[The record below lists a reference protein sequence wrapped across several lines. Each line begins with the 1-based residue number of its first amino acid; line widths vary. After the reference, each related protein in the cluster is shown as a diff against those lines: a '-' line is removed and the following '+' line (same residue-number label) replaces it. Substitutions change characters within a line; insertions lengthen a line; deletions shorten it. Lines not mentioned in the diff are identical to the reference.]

1 MTMAQTEVK
10 KKTNSKITDM
20 VYIGLSAAI
29 IAVCSW
35 ISIPLTVPITLQTM
49 GVVLI
54 SGLFGAKRG
63 TLSTLLYILIGAIG
77 VPVFSGFKSGFGV
90 LLGSTGGYIIGFIF
104 TALIV
109 GIVSDKTNK
118 LWALIL
124 SMVVGILV
132 CYAFGTAWFAVVYA
146 KTNEP
151 ASLATILGWCVIPF
165 LIPDAIKIALAAVLT
180 NRLKKFVK

>member
-1 MTMAQTEVK
+1 MAQTEK
-10 KKTNSKITDM
+10 KKTNSKVTDI

-132 CYAFGTAWFAVVYA
+132 CYAFGTAWLAVVYA

-165 LIPDAIKIALAAVLT
+165 LIPDAVKIALAAVLT

>member
-1 MTMAQTEVK
+1 MAQTEVK

-151 ASLATILGWCVIPF
+151 ASLVTILGWCVIPF
-165 LIPDAIKIALAAVLT
+165 LIPDAVKIALAAVLT

>member
-1 MTMAQTEVK
+1 MAQTEVK

-132 CYAFGTAWFAVVYA
+132 CYAFGTPWFAVVYA

-165 LIPDAIKIALAAVLT
+165 LIPDAVKIALAAVLT

>member
-1 MTMAQTEVK
+1 MAQTEK
-10 KKTNSKITDM
+10 KKTNSKVTDI

-118 LWALIL
+118 LWALVL
-124 SMVVGILV
+124 SMIAGILV

-165 LIPDAIKIALAAVLT
+165 LLPDAVKIALAAVLT
-180 NRLKKFVK
+180 SRLKKFVK

>member
-1 MTMAQTEVK
+1 MVQTEVK

-63 TLSTLLYILIGAIG
+63 TLSILLYILIGAIG

>member
-1 MTMAQTEVK
+1 MAQTEVK

-124 SMVVGILV
+124 SMVVGILYSCLV
-132 CYAFGTAWFAVVYA
+132 HGA
-146 KTNEP
+146 NP
-151 ASLATILGWCVIPF
+151 PVI
-165 LIPDAIKIALAAVLT
+165 
-180 NRLKKFVK
+180 

>member
-1 MTMAQTEVK
+1 MAQTEK
-10 KKTNSKITDM
+10 KKTNSKVTDI

-118 LWALIL
+118 LWALVL
-124 SMVVGILV
+124 SMIVGILV

-165 LIPDAIKIALAAVLT
+165 LLPDAVKIALAAVLT
-180 NRLKKFVK
+180 SRLKKFVK

>member
-1 MTMAQTEVK
+1 MAQTEVK

-63 TLSTLLYILIGAIG
+63 TLSILLYILIGAIG

-90 LLGSTGGYIIGFIF
+90 LIGSTGGYIIGFIF

>member
-1 MTMAQTEVK
+1 MAQTEK
-10 KKTNSKITDM
+10 KKTNSKVTDI

-124 SMVVGILV
+124 SMAVGILV
-132 CYAFGTAWFAVVYA
+132 CYAFGTAWFASICI
-146 KTNEP
+146 T
-151 ASLATILGWCVIPF
+151 
-165 LIPDAIKIALAAVLT
+165 LT
-180 NRLKKFVK
+180 RNT

>member
-1 MTMAQTEVK
+1 MAQTEVK

-77 VPVFSGFKSGFGV
+77 VPVFSGFKSGF
-90 LLGSTGGYIIGFIF
+90 GGYIIGFIF

>member
-1 MTMAQTEVK
+1 MAQTEVK

-132 CYAFGTAWFAVVYA
+132 CYTFGTAWFAVVYA

-165 LIPDAIKIALAAVLT
+165 LIPDAVKIALAAVLT

>member
-1 MTMAQTEVK
+1 
-10 KKTNSKITDM
+10 M

-146 KTNEP
+146 KANEP

-165 LIPDAIKIALAAVLT
+165 LIPDAVKIALAAVLT

>member
-1 MTMAQTEVK
+1 MAQTEVK
-10 KKTNSKITDM
+10 KKTNSKITDI

-146 KTNEP
+146 KANEP

>member
-1 MTMAQTEVK
+1 MSSSSIRSLCQIA
-10 KKTNSKITDM
+10 
-20 VYIGLSAAI
+20 LFAAI
-29 IAVCSW
+29 IAVCSQ
-35 ISIPLTVPITLQTM
+35 IQIPLTVPFTMQTFAVFSALAIL
-49 GVVLI
+49 GGKNGTI
-54 SGLFGAKRG
+54 S
-63 TLSTLLYILIGAIG
+63 ILIYIALGAIG

>member
-1 MTMAQTEVK
+1 MAQTEVK

-151 ASLATILGWCVIPF
+151 ASLATILVWCVIPF

>member
-1 MTMAQTEVK
+1 MAQTEVK

-124 SMVVGILV
+124 SMVMGILV

-146 KTNEP
+146 KTNEQ

>member
-1 MTMAQTEVK
+1 MAQTEVK

-77 VPVFSGFKSGFGV
+77 VPVFAGFSGGIGV
-90 LLGSTGGYIIGFIF
+90 LFGTTGGYILGFLFSGLLYWLITHF
-104 TALIV
+104 LGTKLPVMIAAMAL
-109 GIVSDKTNK
+109 G
-118 LWALIL
+118 LI
-124 SMVVGILV
+124 V
-132 CYAFGTAWFAVVYA
+132 CYAVGTA
-146 KTNEP
+146 
-151 ASLATILGWCVIPF
+151 
-165 LIPDAIKIALAAVLT
+165 
-180 NRLKKFVK
+180 

>member
-1 MTMAQTEVK
+1 MAQTEK
-10 KKTNSKITDM
+10 KKTNSKVTDI

-124 SMVVGILV
+124 SMAVGILV
-132 CYAFGTAWFAVVYA
+132 C
-146 KTNEP
+146 
-151 ASLATILGWCVIPF
+151 
-165 LIPDAIKIALAAVLT
+165 
-180 NRLKKFVK
+180 

>member
-1 MTMAQTEVK
+1 MAQTEVK

-132 CYAFGTAWFAVVYA
+132 CYAFGTAWFAVVYT

-165 LIPDAIKIALAAVLT
+165 LIPDAVKIALAAVLT